1 MPFPAVFYSLKT
13 GKNVFFIY
21 ICNDKKTILAM
32 KMVNIRF
39 KLERKFIS
47 LFIKRQIPEEKAFL
61 DRRRQGLATWYVSL
75 ITVGILADLL
85 ELSGSFSAFYKY
97 SNSIMLLLIFTSTAC
112 YLLRK
117 TNILQTVSLLS
128 LTTLLFIST
137 DTIYCALMP
146 SVPHTNMVILVNML
160 ILTANIMFS
169 IATYQTVT
177 TMVNV
182 VVSIT
187 TFFACMILTNNKDSL
202 QYVAMMTL
210 IFIYIGIL
218 GLHITRNSK
227 HLQDENTTIKNEE
240 EELMHLLRL
249 NKEQL
254 KLFMKLAKQE
264 YDENETRLILAQ
276 FNEKTQKY
284 IIDNV
289 KKYLDAESST
299 EKRIEKAFPQLTAS
313 ERDIARMILRGHKLG
328 AICTMLNKT
337 ESNVNTHRANIRR
350 KLKLQPNDNL
360 YDFLKARVRE

>member
-1 MPFPAVFYSLKT
+1 MKIA
-13 GKNVFFIY
+13 
-21 ICNDKKTILAM
+21 NDKHKQKGKTFH
-32 KMVNIRF
+32 RF
-39 KLERKFIS
+39 LSWQF
-47 LFIKRQIPEEKAFL
+47 PEEKTFL
-61 DRRRQGLATWYVSL
+61 DRRRQGLGVWYVSL

-85 ELSGSFSAFYKY
+85 ELSGSFSVFYKF
-97 SNSIMLLLIFTSTAC
+97 SNSIMLLLIWTSAAC
-112 YLLRK
+112 YMLK
-117 TNILQTVSLLS
+117 KANILRTVSLLS

-177 TMVNV
+177 TMANV
-182 VVSIT
+182 IVSIT

-202 QYVAMMTL
+202 QYVAMMAL

-218 GLHITRNSK
+218 GMHITRNSK
-227 HLQDENTTIKNEE
+227 YLQEENMTIKNEE

-249 NKEQL
+249 NKEQM
-254 KLFMKLAKQE
+254 KLCIQLAKQE

-289 KKYLDAESST
+289 KKYIAAEAST
-299 EKRIEKAFPQLTAS
+299 GERIEKAFPKLTAS
-313 ERDIARMILRGHKLG
+313 ERDIVRMILRGHKLS

-337 ESNVNTHRANIRR
+337 ESNVNTQRANIRR
-350 KLKLQPNDNL
+350 KLGLQANDNL
-360 YDFLKARVRE
+360 YDFLKARVKE

>member
-1 MPFPAVFYSLKT
+1 
-13 GKNVFFIY
+13 
-21 ICNDKKTILAM
+21 
-32 KMVNIRF
+32 
-39 KLERKFIS
+39 
-47 LFIKRQIPEEKAFL
+47 
-61 DRRRQGLATWYVSL
+61 
-75 ITVGILADLL
+75 
-85 ELSGSFSAFYKY
+85 
-97 SNSIMLLLIFTSTAC
+97 
-112 YLLRK
+112 
-117 TNILQTVSLLS
+117 
-128 LTTLLFIST
+128 
-137 DTIYCALMP
+137 
-146 SVPHTNMVILVNML
+146 
-160 ILTANIMFS
+160 
-169 IATYQTVT
+169 
-177 TMVNV
+177 
-182 VVSIT
+182 
-187 TFFACMILTNNKDSL
+187 
-202 QYVAMMTL
+202 MMTL

-289 KKYLDAESST
+289 KKYVDAESST